1 MADTDSPTQGNGTLP
16 ESTDAQVATLAQY
29 IKDLSVEN
37 PSSPQ
42 VFQWQA
48 QPSLDVQ
55 FNLNSEKAADDVYE
69 VSLKIDVSARSE
81 NGVHFVVDLTYAG
94 LFGLV
99 NIPEEALG
107 PILLVEAPRLLF
119 PFARQIIADAVSNT
133 GFPPL
138 LLDPIDFTAAY
149 VQQLQAVQQQQQQ
162 QVETGGNETAPV
174 EAEPETSNE
183 G

>member
-1 MADTDSPTQGNGTLP
+1 MAEQEPTAGGNGSGEAGGEP
-16 ESTDAQVATLAQY
+16 QVSILAQY

-55 FNLNSEKAADDVYE
+55 FNLNTEKVADDAYE

-81 NGVHFVVDLTYAG
+81 NGVHFVVDLSYAA
-94 LFGLV
+94 LFGLR
-99 NIPEEALG
+99 NLPEEAL
-107 PILLVEAPRLLF
+107 PPFLLVEAPRLIF
-119 PFARQIIADAVSNT
+119 PFARQIVAEAVANT

-138 LLDPIDFTAAY
+138 LLDPIDFATAY
-149 VQQLQAVQQQQQQ
+149 FS
-162 QVETGGNETAPV
+162 QVEA
-174 EAEPETSNE
+174 A
-183 G
+183 

>member
-1 MADTDSPTQGNGTLP
+1 MAEQEPTAGGNGSGEAGGEP
-16 ESTDAQVATLAQY
+16 QVSILAQY

-149 VQQLQAVQQQQQQ
+149 VQQLQAVQQQG
-162 QVETGGNETAPV
+162 E
-174 EAEPETSNE
+174 
-183 G
+183 